1 MAPSATG
8 GGRPVGVLLLCL
20 LGRSFTNG
28 FAPIISPTTR
38 TAAAVI
44 VTTTAHQQRPNILLL
59 PSNHWHHQQRRN
71 TLQFHV
77 ITRHSTTT
85 TTLLNNAASS
95 SSFHLFDEETTQK
108 LILLAFEK
116 AIEAGIPALFFIV
129 TTWWFISMMRSS
141 QQQQQQRGDGM
152 MGRRNNNGSRTGARR
167 GNNNNRGGGRRGG
180 GMMTGQSKLGPV
192 EELYDDIYD
201 DLSGPDENNNI
212 PPLIKLLTGTGGG
225 GRNNNNPNN
234 GIDRPTTKLNIGIP
248 KKEYLKVTKLNSKY
262 DSYRYSMVSAT
273 QGKAVAASEL
283 RRKGFEMALWKAL
296 GAAGGGN
303 TSTSSSSSS
312 SLGRL
317 TPSEA
322 TALITL
328 ERDFLREG
336 SELLEDVA
344 LLSREITNAA
354 VLDEMEEMGV
364 EPGVIDAEVIIVD
377 EDPKKKGDDVIITT
391 TTTTTT
397 AQKDF
402 FGIATSAAVT
412 TSTNNDKKNSSSSS
426 SGGDDKKKKAGAGLQ
441 TDIMK
446 AVKEVEAINTQ
457 IMLLELDFIQGIVEI
472 LGPNRADTIRTTIVG
487 NMISGEAGTLL
498 KTLKERPLARVLSS
512 FFSGEGGGGDGGV
525 ESNAGKNL
533 YVTRFPGDVT
543 ASQLNELREE
553 VTGILQVA
561 KPGDEALLVLQSGGG
576 TVTGYGLAAAQ
587 LQRFKAKNIKL
598 TVCVEQVA
606 ASGGYM
612 MCCTADRIVASPFA
626 VLGSIGVI
634 SEIPNA
640 YERLQREGI
649 EFQTITAGKFKRTVT
664 PTKKVTKEDLKKSAE
679 DINEI
684 FNLFKSFVAS
694 QRPQLDIES
703 VATGDTWFGED
714 ALKRGLCDELATADD
729 VLLDFV
735 ERGYDLYEVTYDPTP
750 AGVGAFSLPRGSSSS
765 SSSSA
770 DAGMNGWRGVLKS
783 MVRGVV
789 SDVKE
794 EIMSEISASMNEMNS
809 VERRYMMRDDS
820 ADKIK
825 AQD

>member
-1 MAPSATG
+1 MACHHRLT
-8 GGRPVGVLLLCL
+8 LIL
-20 LGRSFTNG
+20 LGLLGSTTNG
-28 FAPIISPTTR
+28 FAPIISPSR
-38 TAAAVI
+38 
-44 VTTTAHQQRPNILLL
+44 AHLQHHHQ
-59 PSNHWHHQQRRN
+59 PSNNNLQ
-71 TLQFHV
+71 TTPTQFHP
-77 ITRHSTTT
+77 
-85 TTLLNNAASS
+85 TTLTSS
-95 SSFHLFDEETTQK
+95 SSSTSLNAGLQLDEETIQK
-108 LILLAFEK
+108 LILLTFEK
-116 AIEAGIPALFFIV
+116 AIEAGIPALVFIV
-129 TTWWFISMMRSS
+129 TTIWFISMMRD
-141 QQQQQQRGDGM
+141 QRDQNNGGG
-152 MGRRNNNGSRTGARR
+152 MGRGGGARR
-167 GNNNNRGGGRRGG
+167 GGGRGGGRGSGSKRSNRKRGG
-180 GMMTGQSKLGPV
+180 GMMGGQSKLGPV

-201 DLSGPDENNNI
+201 DLSGPEDNV
-212 PPLIKLLTGTGGG
+212 PPIIKLLSGGG
-225 GRNNNNPNN
+225 GGGNNNQYN
-234 GIDRPTTKLNIGIP
+234 GIDRPTSKLNIGIP
-248 KKEYLKVTKLNSKY
+248 KQQYLKVTKLNSKY

-273 QGKAVAASEL
+273 RGKAVAASEL
-283 RRKGFEMALWKAL
+283 RSKGFESALWKAL
-296 GAAGGGN
+296 GVTASDGSVGGGAIG
-303 TSTSSSSSS
+303 S
-312 SLGRL
+312 SL
-317 TPSEA
+317 TASEA

-328 ERDFLREG
+328 ERDFLSEG

-344 LLSREITNAA
+344 MLSREITNAA

-364 EPGVIDAEVIIVD
+364 EPGIIDAEVIV
-377 EDPKKKGDDVIITT
+377 KKEGGVTA
-391 TTTTTT
+391 TTT
-397 AQKDF
+397 AQKEF
-402 FGIATSAAVT
+402 FNITSSTTDATAAAE
-412 TSTNNDKKNSSSSS
+412 N
-426 SGGDDKKKKAGAGLQ
+426 DDKKKKAGAGLQ

-457 IMLLELDFIQGIVEI
+457 ITLLELDFIQDIVEI

-487 NMISGEAGTLL
+487 NMIAGEAGTLL
-498 KTLKERPLARVLSS
+498 KTLKERPLATVLSS
-512 FFSGEGGGGDGGV
+512 FSGGGSV

-634 SEIPNA
+634 SEVPNA

-649 EFQTITAGKFKRTVT
+649 EFATITAGKYKRTVT
-664 PTKKVTKEDLKKSAE
+664 PTKKVTKEDLKKSTE

-684 FNLFKSFVAS
+684 FNLFKSFVGS
-694 QRPQLDIES
+694 QRPQLDIEN

-714 ALKRGLCDELATADD
+714 ALARGLCDELATADD

-735 ERGYDLYEVTYDPTP
+735 DKGYDLYEVAYDPTP
-750 AGVGAFSLPRGSSSS
+750 VGAGAFSLPR
-765 SSSSA
+765 SSSA
-770 DAGMNGWRGVLKS
+770 DQAGMNGWRGVLKS

-794 EIMSEISASMNEMNS
+794 EIVSELSSSMNEMNS
-809 VERRYMMRDDS
+809 VERRYMMKDDS
-820 ADKIK
+820 ADRIK
-825 AQD
+825 AQE